1 LGKIST
7 LILIMPNIILKYLN
21 GVITLYKY
29 SNFHRRLQ
37 EAKRDLLS
45 KRNDRKEIKLV
56 FSLKEIPDHPSR
68 NQKEKMK
75 LTKRNET

>member
-1 LGKIST
+1 MVTENSRSYR
-7 LILIMPNIILKYLN
+7 ILL
-21 GVITLYKY
+21 
-29 SNFHRRLQ
+29 FHHRLQ

-45 KRNDRKEIKLV
+45 KRKQKKRKEIKLV